1 VTDFEALRKRS
12 DELAARDWDIPALEA
27 KIRKLTTEGIPHK
40 TLNPAEML
48 ANREEIIRRAQLRA
62 EEYNFILKNCAQG
75 TALALMEEFGIGS
88 MDTIHALTPFPGIA
102 GTGEVCGGII
112 GGLICFGLFF
122 GGTDRLD
129 YVTLN
134 NNIKISQKFI
144 FRFEEEVGNLY
155 CSEIIET
162 IILGHSCNP
171 GESEEAMMIFTGEKG
186 FERCGVP
193 VSIGVRL
200 AAEFMIDSMEQ

>member
-1 VTDFEALRKRS
+1 MTDFKALRKRS
-12 DELAARDWDIPALEA
+12 DELAVREWDIPALQA
-27 KIRKLTTEGIPHK
+27 KIMKLTAEGIPRK
-40 TLNPAEML
+40 KLDPAEIL
-48 ANREEIIRRAQLRA
+48 ANREEIIARAQLRS

-75 TALALMEEFGIGS
+75 TALALMEEFGLGS

-102 GTGEVCGGII
+102 GTGEICGGII

-129 YVTLN
+129 YKTLN
-134 NNIKISQKFI
+134 NNIMVSQKFMNC
-144 FRFEEEVGNLY
+144 FENEVGHLY
-155 CSEIIET
+155 CSNIIET
-162 IILGHSCNP
+162 VILGHSCNP

-200 AAEFMIDSMEQ
+200 AAGFMIDSMQ

>member
-12 DELAARDWDIPALEA
+12 DELAARDWDIPTLEA
-27 KIRKLTTEGIPHK
+27 KIKKLTTEGIPQK
-40 TLNPAEML
+40 NLDPAEML
-48 ANREEIIRRAQLRA
+48 AKREEILDRVQLRA

-75 TALALMEEFGIGS
+75 TALALMEEFGLGS

-102 GTGEVCGGII
+102 GTGEICGGII

-134 NNIKISQKFI
+134 NNIRISQKFI

-162 IILGHSCNP
+162 VILGHSCNP

-200 AAEFMIDSMEQ
+200 AAGFMIDSMNQ

>member
-1 VTDFEALRKRS
+1 MTDFEALRKRS
-12 DELAARDWDIPALEA
+12 DELAAREWDVPLLEDR
-27 KIRKLTTEGIPHK
+27 IRKLTAEGIPQK
-40 TLNPAEML
+40 TLDPAEMR
-48 ANREEIIRRAQLRA
+48 ANREEIIRRTRLRA

-75 TALALMEEFGIGS
+75 TALALMEEFGVGS
-88 MDTIHALTPFPGIA
+88 IDTIHALTPFPGIA

-112 GGLICFGLFF
+112 GGLICFGLFL
-122 GGTDRLD
+122 GGKDRLD

-134 NNIKISQKFI
+134 NNIRISQEFI

-162 IILGHSCNP
+162 IILGHRCNP
-171 GESEEAMMIFTGEKG
+171 GESEENMTIFTGEKG

-193 VSIGVRL
+193 VSIGVGL
-200 AAEFMIDSMEQ
+200 AAGFMIDSMK